1 MQRVFLMEK
10 NKGSEQEIKGKSQFP
25 NVEIFKPLFQYRLK
39 KFGKFETF
47 STEKSEKDAETGAR
61 ISTTYLER
69 KQTVVGVS
77 KDDLENLLSF
87 DAREMGK
94 FTFGMFLL
102 SGSVWLL
109 VEEIVREQKFEFT
122 TLFWVCALCVAF
134 GVIFV
139 WDGYSERKR
148 KREKIKSIFSQTD
161 Q

>member
-1 MQRVFLMEK
+1 MGK
-10 NKGSEQEIKGKSQFP
+10 NKDNEQEVKGKGQLP
-25 NVEIFKPLFQYRLK
+25 NVETFKPSFQARLK
-39 KFGKFETF
+39 KFSDFETF

-102 SGSVWLL
+102 SGSAWLL
-109 VEEIVREQKFEFT
+109 VEEIVRQQEFEIT
-122 TLFWVCALCVAF
+122 ALVLVCALCVVF
-134 GVIFV
+134 GLIFV
-139 WDGYSERKR
+139 GDGYLDRMRKR
-148 KREKIKSIFSQTD
+148 KIIKSIFSQTS